1 MLIRT
6 DSMKFKF
13 MISLILPMHIL
24 SLIIFIA
31 AFIHCAHTVSFAGGK
46 PDKKAA
52 GLDAALEGRNIIRF
66 SANDY
71 SDKTPFIKGEFKEFD
86 AAVVDIID
94 GGDFKRFMNENSP
107 LLLKFCADEYFGALL
122 LELAEIECKKLDCY
136 VTSGEDDPRDAVRG
150 SVYDFPAMLEFIEK
164 IRVMNYEIKNAHK
177 KIRIKSVHCAMNK
190 ENPARVARIIKRY
203 DETAANDLLWL
214 IKHLSADNFNKL
226 KPTQIKEL
234 SQKADVVHKAIVKN
248 RIKIIADHSLDDYI
262 KSLMQLDIIKSL
274 MAYFEKKLEFKTG
287 IDHKNEI
294 EKMKKAIIIKYIEY
308 YAKYDLYNKGIIIFN
323 ESVL

>member
-1 MLIRT
+1 
-6 DSMKFKF
+6 
-13 MISLILPMHIL
+13 
-24 SLIIFIA
+24 
-31 AFIHCAHTVSFAGGK
+31 
-46 PDKKAA
+46 
-52 GLDAALEGRNIIRF
+52 
-66 SANDY
+66 
-71 SDKTPFIKGEFKEFD
+71 
-86 AAVVDIID
+86 
-94 GGDFKRFMNENSP
+94 P